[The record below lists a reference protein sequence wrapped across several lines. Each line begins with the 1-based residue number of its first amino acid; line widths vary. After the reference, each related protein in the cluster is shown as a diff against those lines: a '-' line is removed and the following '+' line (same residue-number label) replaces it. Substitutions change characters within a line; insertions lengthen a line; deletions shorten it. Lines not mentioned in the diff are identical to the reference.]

1 MTRQALQRHGGCA
14 GDLRFRSPENR
25 ARGGAPNPLRRR
37 FPMDFR
43 ACLEVCLAGR
53 WYTKD
58 ARHNHPC
65 IGRIVMG
72 RGRDATNVATSTAFG
87 LANLVRFQVV
97 THEQAQA
104 GSRVCRGALSREL
117 SGASSVASGAPFRTW
132 KLADCDAV
140 RRPVGDFACRSALR
154 QLASP
159 HRRHQHFGGPITGLA
174 SNCAPHLAVL

>member
-1 MTRQALQRHGGCA
+1 
-14 GDLRFRSPENR
+14 
-25 ARGGAPNPLRRR
+25 
-37 FPMDFR
+37 MDFR

-117 SGASSVASGAPFRTW
+117 SGARIIIVPRRDISVTARSTNSEILTRALDRPG
-132 KLADCDAV
+132 
-140 RRPVGDFACRSALR
+140 RRD
-154 QLASP
+154 
-159 HRRHQHFGGPITGLA
+159 
-174 SNCAPHLAVL
+174 